1 MAAERIRTKKL
12 LAEVTK
18 DLTPEQINEFKKA
31 FTAIDVNK
39 DGKISNKELVEAAKL
54 LGITIT
60 GKEAK
65 DLIKSVDLN
74 KDGNIGFEE
83 YILLMKDTFLQIEL
97 NCERYKASFMLI
109 DTNKDG
115 AISFEELVRALAFK
129 KEQYDLNKVRELFSS
144 ADADNDGIINFKEF
158 ATSSLPTVVFEEK

>member
-54 LGITIT
+54 LGITVT

-83 YILLMKDTFLQIEL
+83 YILLMKDTFLQIDL

-115 AISFEELVRALAFK
+115 VISFEELVRALAFK

-144 ADADNDGIINFKEF
+144 ADTDNDGIINFKEF